1 MNRRFRPVQPA
12 EGRLAVEQGQ
22 YANLHNLHVNGH
34 RRLES
39 RRRTSPWIAV
49 LVVAT
54 AMYSASIGITIAV
67 AFTLESR
74 VAAIEAFLGNGQE

>member
-1 MNRRFRPVQPA
+1 MPSLYMN
-12 EGRLAVEQGQ
+12 GR
-22 YANLHNLHVNGH
+22 

-39 RRRTSPWIAV
+39 RRRTSPWIVV

-54 AMYSASIGITIAV
+54 ALYSVSMGLTIAV

-74 VAAIEAFLGNGQE
+74 VAAIEAFLGNSQE

>member
-1 MNRRFRPVQPA
+1 MP
-12 EGRLAVEQGQ
+12 
-22 YANLHNLHVNGH
+22 NLHHLHMNGR

-39 RRRTSPWIAV
+39 RRRPSPWIVV

-74 VAAIEAFLGNGQE
+74 VAAVEALLGNGQE

>member
-1 MNRRFRPVQPA
+1 MPS
-12 EGRLAVEQGQ
+12 
-22 YANLHNLHVNGH
+22 LHNLHLNGH

-39 RRRTSPWIAV
+39 RRRTSPWIVV

-54 AMYSASIGITIAV
+54 ALYSVSVGLTIAV

-74 VAAIEAFLGNGQE
+74 VAAIEAFLSQE

>member
-1 MNRRFRPVQPA
+1 MP
-12 EGRLAVEQGQ
+12 
-22 YANLHNLHVNGH
+22 NLHHLHRNGR

-39 RRRTSPWIAV
+39 RRRTSPWIVV

-54 AMYSASIGITIAV
+54 AMYSASIGLTIAV

-74 VAAIEAFLGNGQE
+74 VATIEAFLGSGQE